1 MSLPIFDHLLLV
13 FELSCA
19 HSICIDKLCVSHLI
33 VPPLFLLAH
42 LFVVDELLGC
52 LAKLPLLLPVVVEE
66 VLVLEALGLL
76 LAKHVVSF
84 TDFLIMLELGLFLFL
99 KHCLL

>member
-1 MSLPIFDHLLLV
+1 MPIFDHLLLV
-13 FELSCA
+13 FKLSGA
-19 HSICIDKLCVSHLI
+19 HSICIDHLCVRHLI

-42 LFVVDELLGC
+42 LFVVDELLGG
-52 LAKLPLLLPVVVEE
+52 LAELPLLLPVVVEE

-76 LAKHVVSF
+76 LAKHVVPF

-99 KHCLL
+99 QHCLL